1 MKSTAIA
8 LFVIL
13 ASYGRLTAGEEQ
25 AFFLAHV
32 SDASRVTITLRPE
45 RGGPLAIILDTAE
58 KKKIEQVVS
67 AIEMED
73 RKPEKSASGEEI
85 ITGSVL
91 TFGVA
96 DYIITFFRADKKVGE
111 YGMQLDP
118 TFITPLGEHASKNF
132 IDLPITEKSS
142 AAVKHLLGALKKKPN
157 QTPDPTPPSGVG
169 QL

>member
-1 MKSTAIA
+1 MKTTVST

-13 ASYGRLTAGEEQ
+13 AGFLRLAASEEQ
-25 AFFLAHV
+25 AFFLTHV
-32 SDASRVTITLRPE
+32 SNASRVTITLRPE
-45 RGGPLAIILDTAE
+45 HEGPLSVILDTTE

-96 DYIITFFRADKKVGE
+96 DYIITFFHDDKKVGE
-111 YGMQLDP
+111 YGMQQDR
-118 TFITPLGEHASKNF
+118 TFITPLGEHASKSF
-132 IDLPITEKSS
+132 IDLPLSEKSS
-142 AAVKHLLGALKKKPN
+142 ATMKRLLAALKK
-157 QTPDPTPPSGVG
+157 TPSQMPEPTSDDVAHR
-169 QL
+169 